1 MPRAN
6 TRSSLDILIQ
16 CPGSHG
22 VVPDHVHEQALA
34 LHELGIKV
42 LVLCCPA
49 YIRSRAATYPTEP
62 CMIEG
67 ATTSRTNAFSRKLGK
82 ALQTVRNQL
91 VFAWEVYKQR
101 PALVLTASHV
111 DSQSPLWV
119 WPHLLMVLFRKTI
132 YAMNLHFAQR
142 DHHLGPKWWQK
153 LGTSLAFKPFRI
165 AVAHKR
171 LPAPSPLPKFIRSI
185 EVPIGPDK
193 TVQIRENPKKI
204 RKMWNVPRGKKVFL
218 AFGHVRNHKN
228 LDLVIRALLEN
239 PQAFLVILGRVSNH
253 RDRPLKYYQMLADDL
268 GLSKRVYISE
278 EFVPDEKRQSYF
290 EAADFI
296 VSTYSSGFHSQTA
309 TLSTAAKAR
318 RHVLASSGSSP
329 MRDLVEHFGLGVF
342 IEPDSSEAVAD
353 GMATLL
359 NGELAE
365 PNWEGFEEHATW
377 ETNVTRLL
385 QAASDLV
392 SGKTTPMRQFAGLED
407 EAVPIPKLLNA
418 RSLLPNKT
426 PQISKPKKTASPKPK
441 PVARKKRAKREEVA
455 ATAPEVSSEENPPSL
470 PPNDGSQP
478 IFPGFESSLENPERL
493 SAKINGVNGH
503 IPLAQEPKPAEA
515 PKPRRGRKPR
525 PRVSVMESSSKLEP
539 AQAAAV

>member
-1 MPRAN
+1 MSRAN

-49 YIRSRAATYPTEP
+49 YIRSRAATYPTEA

-67 ATTSRTNAFSRKLGK
+67 ATTNRTNAFSRKLGK
-82 ALQTVRNQL
+82 AFQTVRNQL
-91 VFAWEVYKQR
+91 RFAWEVYKQR
-101 PALVLTASHV
+101 PTLVLAASHV

-142 DHHLGPKWWQK
+142 DHHIGPKWWQK
-153 LGTSLAFKPFRI
+153 LGTSLAFKPYRI

-171 LPAPSPLPKFIRSI
+171 LPAPSPLPKFIRSV
-185 EVPIGPDK
+185 EVPIGPEK
-193 TVQIRENPKKI
+193 TTQIRENPRQI
-204 RKMWNVPRGKKVFL
+204 RKNWNVPRGKKVFL

-290 EAADFI
+290 EASDFI

-342 IEPDSSEAVAD
+342 VEPDSSEAVAD

-365 PNWEGFEEHATW
+365 ANWEGFEEHATW

-385 QAASDLV
+385 QAAADLI
-392 SGKTTPMRQFAGLED
+392 SGRTTPMRQFAGLED
-407 EAVPIPKLLNA
+407 EAVPVPKLVNA
-418 RSLLPNKT
+418 RSLLSNKT
-426 PQISKPKKTASPKPK
+426 PKIPKTKKTATPKPA
-441 PVARKKRAKREEVA
+441 ARKKPAKRAELP
-455 ATAPEVSSEENPPSL
+455 APAPAVPAEENLPSL
-470 PPNDGSQP
+470 PPDDGSQP
-478 IFPGFESSLENPERL
+478 IFPGFEASLETPERPP
-493 SAKINGVNGH
+493 AKINGVNGH
-503 IPLAQEPKPAEA
+503 APLAQELKPAEA

-525 PRVSVMESSSKLEP
+525 RRVSVLESSSELET